1 MKQQYQDTLDF
12 TVFKSKVETLGA
24 KVTKLDI
31 LYNQS
36 DSRVW
41 TAIINPSNEALFVTG
56 HINRVLTNSAEPF
69 RMGNKSFD
77 ILSST
82 QTMINVHIDDVY
94 DNINDLLDEKEVIQP
109 NEVEV

>member
-1 MKQQYQDTLDF
+1 MKPQYQDTLDF

-24 KVTKLDI
+24 KVVKLDI
-31 LYNQS
+31 LYNHS

-41 TAIINPSNEALFVTG
+41 TAIVNPLGEALFVTG
-56 HINRVLTNSAEPF
+56 HINRVLTNNQEPF

-77 ILSST
+77 ILSSA
-82 QTMINVHIDDVY
+82 QTMMNIHVDDIY
-94 DNINDLLDEKEVIQP
+94 DNINDLLDEKEVVQP